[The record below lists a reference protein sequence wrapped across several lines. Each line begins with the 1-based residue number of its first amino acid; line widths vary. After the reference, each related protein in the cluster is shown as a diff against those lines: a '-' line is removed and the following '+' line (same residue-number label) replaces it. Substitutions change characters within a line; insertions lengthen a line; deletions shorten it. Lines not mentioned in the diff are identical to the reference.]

1 VCDGRVDEV
10 NLIRDQVAPHVESR
24 LPRFSPETQ
33 LDLQTCL
40 VERLV
45 KGQTKGDCAVELGGE
60 RLCCLVTDGLVH
72 ADCSIDVLNRRCS
85 VVC

>member
-1 VCDGRVDEV
+1 
-10 NLIRDQVAPHVESR
+10 
-24 LPRFSPETQ
+24 
-33 LDLQTCL
+33 
-40 VERLV
+40 V